1 MPSSRRAFLTYSA
14 LGLMGAAIESRT
26 ADAQAT
32 PAQATA
38 LPPGAPPAFGTAPAV
53 GPEVSVATFS
63 EAEKLIQVE
72 MTAADIATAAS
83 NWRMQIAPL
92 YEMRVGPRKIVLE
105 STLAPATQWNPSSVG
120 AAHGGRSTN
129 SFVRSADKKAPL
141 PGKRRRHCICF
152 RRSAFALDRG
162 APADLRA
169 PDGNLFGT
177 LGTLRSKAALRHHAH
192 ARTRSRAGAPG

>member
-14 LGLMGAAIESRT
+14 LGLMGAAIESHT
-26 ADAQAT
+26 ADAQAP
-32 PAQATA
+32 PAQTNA

-92 YEMRVGPRKIVLE
+92 YEMRVGPRKIALE

-120 AAHGGRSTN
+120 AVHGGRSTN

-141 PGKRRRHCICF
+141 PGNDEDI
-152 RRSAFALDRG
+152 AFASVAQLSRWIE
-162 APADLRA
+162 
-169 PDGNLFGT
+169 
-177 LGTLRSKAALRHHAH
+177 AANSLP
-192 ARTRSRAGAPG
+192 SG